1 MRPWAAPLLV
11 LSTALLGAEGATTP
25 ATEASPTASARA
37 GDELSAEDRAILA
50 HLELLLDLEL
60 LESWDP
66 DQDLPI
72 PVDEEG
78 EP

>member
-1 MRPWAAPLLV
+1 MRPWATPLLV
-11 LSTALLGAEGATTP
+11 LSIALLGAEAATGP
-25 ATEASPTASARA
+25 ATEASPTASAPA
-37 GDELSAEDRAILA
+37 GEELSAEDRAILA

-60 LESWDP
+60 LEDWDP

-78 EP
+78 GP